1 MKELIRQFGQVRAS
15 EADDRT
21 VKFVFSTGAEDRHRT
36 ILNQEGWELDNFNR
50 NGIAGYMHDVY
61 GDGLLSKPDP
71 DDVIGKARAYVEGDK
86 LMGEITFEPKDLNEK
101 ADKVY
106 RKIQFGSLNAVS
118 VGFREVGE
126 GKKDDDGAY
135 RFAGQELMEI
145 SVVNIPS
152 NPEALEAREFEPWNQ
167 TRTDDD
173 LPEVEEVELP
183 KKFDKRIFSHKMK
196 KIKRRS

>member
-1 MKELIRQFGQVRAS
+1 MNKLIRQFGQVRAS
-15 EADDRT
+15 EEDNRT
-21 VKFVFSTGAEDRHRT
+21 VKFIFSTSAEDRHRT
-36 ILNQEGWELDNFNR
+36 ILNQEGWELDHFNK

-61 GDGLLSKPDP
+61 GDGLLAKPDP
-71 DDVIGKARAYVEGDK
+71 DDVIGKARAFVEGDK

-126 GKKDDDGAY
+126 GAKDDDGAY

-152 NPEALEAREFEPWNQ
+152 NPEALEARDFEAWNQ
-167 TRTDDD
+167 TRTDE
-173 LPEVEEVELP
+173 PIEPIKNPIE
-183 KKFDKRIFSHKMK
+183 KFIYRFVKR
-196 KIKRRS
+196 KIALVKGNNSN